1 MNNKETTPQENTYA
15 NTGPNSLHN
24 PVTPDIPSQQPPPP
38 PPKTKGT
45 KPVTMSS
52 SDTDTDAGA
61 SAGHTVVSD
70 SSMGQSTQYSHSSL
84 PRPTSRP
91 LVSTHMPHYQSQSLP
106 RRSVNNQSSTS
117 NVRSFVKSP
126 ATIATPFEEEYLC
139 QLPIEDLV
147 ARIKILEGRNRKL
160 VLDNGT
166 MMKNLNQHIATM
178 QTLKYQN
185 FRLASDNN
193 ELRDLTVYLDDERNR
208 ARSLAKQWQDFGNHM
223 SRVMKHE
230 IANYARKL
238 HVLED
243 KQFELVREN
252 FELRQLCV
260 LMDKAMNAN
269 RTGTGAANSGSNNN
283 NDNNSRGSNA
293 SSQDHP
299 SSSSSSSDNMINTRA
314 RDQVRISQE
323 ILEYIKGL
331 EERIHHLEWEKKQHQ
346 TIPMNTCQDD
356 VNSNSVTNSDRISL
370 DQGIGGSSTYESG
383 RVNILGSP
391 PATLLEAMRNLR
403 LSSTSTPSTIKDQG
417 NNSSNNTIVTTT
429 PSSVNSSLRSRSVSP
444 RKSSTRI

>member
-1 MNNKETTPQENTYA
+1 MNNETHSIQSENTYA

-24 PVTPDIPSQQPPPP
+24 PVTSNIPSQPPPP
-38 PPKTKGT
+38 PPKTKGS

-61 SAGHTVVSD
+61 SASAPHEVIG
-70 SSMGQSTQYSHSSL
+70 GQATQQYSHSSL

-91 LVSTHMPHYQSQSLP
+91 LIASHTPHYQSQSLP
-106 RRSVNNQSSTS
+106 RRSVNQSSIS

-126 ATIATPFEEEYLC
+126 ATIATPFDEEYLC

-147 ARIKILEGRNRKL
+147 ARIKILEGKNRKL

-260 LMDKAMNAN
+260 LMDKAMNA
-269 RTGTGAANSGSNNN
+269 RAGAANVGNNN

-293 SSQDHP
+293 SSQDNP
-299 SSSSSSSDNMINTRA
+299 SSSSSSSENVINTRA

-356 VNSNSVTNSDRISL
+356 VNSNSHSDSL
-370 DQGIGGSSTYESG
+370 DQGIGGSTTYEG
-383 RVNILGSP
+383 RTNVLASP

-403 LSSTSTPSTIKDQG
+403 LSSTSTPSTLKDQG
-417 NNSSNNTIVTTT
+417 NSGNNTIVTTT